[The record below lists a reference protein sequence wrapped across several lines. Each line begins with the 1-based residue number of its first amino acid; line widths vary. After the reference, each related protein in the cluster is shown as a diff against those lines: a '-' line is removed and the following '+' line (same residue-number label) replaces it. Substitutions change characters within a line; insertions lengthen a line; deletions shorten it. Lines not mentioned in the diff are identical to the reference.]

1 MKWIIVFYQ
10 VFVTIPE
17 GEIFFSGLE
26 NGKNLI
32 KSDQMLYSYY
42 SSKSDCEKTLTKLKG
57 QNNILEVNSFYNNK
71 AKIVTNKVPLINK
84 KRIVVNA
91 FQCLKIEWILFNFK
105 ILWIFNNNFKLLHQL
120 IFELFLIN
128 LKGYEIEYIKKY
140 IYYDQQFNKKVK
152 YP

>member
-10 VFVTIPE
+10 VFVTIPD

-32 KSDQMLYSYY
+32 KSDQMLNSYY

-57 QNNILEVNSFYNNK
+57 QNNILEVNSFYNKK

-91 FQCLKIEWILFNFK
+91 FQCLNIDNFASSNTTITFNSK
-105 ILWIFNNNFKLLHQL
+105 TSKKTNS
-120 IFELFLIN
+120 
-128 LKGYEIEYIKKY
+128 LKMT
-140 IYYDQQFNKKVK
+140 QNRL
-152 YP
+152 

>member
-32 KSDQMLYSYY
+32 KSDQMHNSYY
-42 SSKSDCEKTLTKLKG
+42 SSKSDCEKKLTKLKG
-57 QNNILEVNSFYNNK
+57 QNNILEVNSFYNKK

-91 FQCLKIEWILFNFK
+91 IQCLNIE
-105 ILWIFNNNFKLLHQL
+105 
-120 IFELFLIN
+120 
-128 LKGYEIEYIKKY
+128 
-140 IYYDQQFNKKVK
+140 
-152 YP
+152 

>member
-17 GEIFFSGLE
+17 GEISFSGLE

-57 QNNILEVNSFYNNK
+57 ENNILEVNSFYNNK

-91 FQCLKIEWILFNFK
+91 FQCLKIDWILLNFK
-105 ILWIFNNNFKLLHQL
+105 ILWILNEKFKLLHKF
-120 IFELFLIN
+120 IFILFLIN
-128 LKGYEIEYIKKY
+128 FKGHEINVIKKP
-140 IYYDQQFNKKVK
+140 INYDQQFNEKVK
-152 YP
+152 

>member
-1 MKWIIVFYQ
+1 MELKYEVDNCFLSSFCYYSRWRNI
-10 VFVTIPE
+10 
-17 GEIFFSGLE
+17 FSGLE

-32 KSDQMLYSYY
+32 KSDQMLNSYY

-91 FQCLKIEWILFNFK
+91 FQCLNIE
-105 ILWIFNNNFKLLHQL
+105 
-120 IFELFLIN
+120 
-128 LKGYEIEYIKKY
+128 
-140 IYYDQQFNKKVK
+140 
-152 YP
+152 

>member
-10 VFVTIPE
+10 VFVTIPD

-57 QNNILEVNSFYNNK
+57 QNNILEVNSFYNKK

-91 FQCLKIEWILFNFK
+91 FQCLNIE
-105 ILWIFNNNFKLLHQL
+105 
-120 IFELFLIN
+120 
-128 LKGYEIEYIKKY
+128 
-140 IYYDQQFNKKVK
+140 
-152 YP
+152 